1 MAGIGHLDV
10 PSLTLKLDGHIN
22 LQTDLVFHSMN
33 ISTRKV
39 TLPVF
44 YLLCLGKTLVD
55 KKIKLGYFNVSSM
68 KIANKESF
76 VFINFDFQ
84 HTKASRQAE
93 KVVF

>member
-1 MAGIGHLDV
+1 MDRDTEPARRNIFIKIITVRHSYPHKSLLMAGIGHVDV

-55 KKIKLGYFNVSSM
+55 KKSN
-68 KIANKESF
+68 
-76 VFINFDFQ
+76 
-84 HTKASRQAE
+84 
-93 KVVF
+93 

>member
-1 MAGIGHLDV
+1 V
-10 PSLTLKLDGHIN
+10 FYN
-22 LQTDLVFHSMN
+22 LE

-55 KKIKLGYFNVSSM
+55 KKNQIRIFQCFVNEK

-76 VFINFDFQ
+76 VFVNFDFH